1 MAKVEPL
8 GSDKIGEP
16 FELPDNYQ
24 EEKEKDAEK

>member
-8 GSDKIGEP
+8 VSDKVGEP

-24 EEKEKDAEK
+24 EEKGKDAEK